1 MTQCPQS
8 HPLNLLS
15 PETSLKPLDKSMFKN
30 SFLELKKEP
39 PTLPQLRKH
48 QSFKAMG
55 SLFCASQNLPP
66 PPTSG
71 FNNRKSCG
79 SFLSS
84 QQQPPFTIFLR
95 GFLLILPEDFL
106 SGQLKRTTQLKRSR
120 FIQVQ
125 PPSLAQRELYTHNS
139 PQTSAIS
146 QLEKFL

>member
-8 HPLNLLS
+8 HPLTLLS
-15 PETSLKPLDKSMFKN
+15 PETSLKPLDKSMFK
-30 SFLELKKEP
+30 SFFLELKEEP

-48 QSFKAMG
+48 QPFKAMG
-55 SLFCASQNLPP
+55 RLFRIPEF
-66 PPTSG
+66 TSSAH
-71 FNNRKSCG
+71 FW
-79 SFLSS
+79 L
-84 QQQPPFTIFLR
+84 QQQEELWVFPLKSAAASSHHLLEKPPIDSTSRFSL
-95 GFLLILPEDFL
+95 GLAAEDHTA
-106 SGQLKRTTQLKRSR
+106 RESR